1 MIAIRSTLFMAYAI
15 VWSILSA
22 PLVVVAALAL
32 RGLWGYRFGKLW
44 RLGIQFG
51 VENIL
56 GIRPRVIGQEN
67 MPKEACVILSK
78 HQSAWETMTLQD
90 VVPKGAYCVFVLK
103 KELLRVPLIGWGL
116 GAMKM
121 ISIDRS
127 AGKDALDQVVTQG
140 RERLQQGF
148 YVIVFPEGT
157 RVPVGQKK
165 RYKAGGA
172 YLATHVGSKVVP
184 IAHDAGELWPRQA
197 FLKKPGTV
205 TISIGPAFDATGL
218 SEAEVNRRAE
228 EWIEAEMHRISP
240 HRYSDA
246 PHNAT

>member
-15 VWSILSA
+15 IWSVLSI
-22 PLVVVAALAL
+22 PFVMFAALAM
-32 RGLWGYRFGKLW
+32 RGLWGYRVGRMW
-44 RLGIQFG
+44 RLGMQWG
-51 VENIL
+51 VENML
-56 GIRPRVIGQEN
+56 GIRPKVIGLEN
-67 MPKEACVILSK
+67 MPKEPCVILAK

-90 VVPKGAYCVFVLK
+90 YVPHGAFCVFVLK
-103 KELLRVPLIGWGL
+103 KELLRVPMLGWGL
-116 GAMKM
+116 AAMKM

-127 AGKDALDQVVTQG
+127 AGKDALEQVVTQG
-140 RERLQQGF
+140 RERLEQGF
-148 YVIVFPEGT
+148 YIIVFPEGT

-172 YLATHVGSKVVP
+172 YLATHVGCKVVP

-197 FLKKPGTV
+197 FLKKPGTITV
-205 TISIGPAFDATGL
+205 SIGPAFDSTGMT
-218 SEAEVNRRAE
+218 EVEVNRRAE

-246 PHNAT
+246 HHNAT